1 MDEINRATYEQIAD
15 EFSSTRAY
23 IWKCVKQFLDKSP
36 PNATMLEIGC
46 GNGKNMEYARQ
57 RQLQIVGIDLSQRFV
72 EICTNKQLD
81 VRKADATNLPFPN
94 SRFAYVMCIA
104 MFHHLL
110 SDDDR
115 NKSFREILRILKPG
129 GKGILTCW
137 AVEQPKD
144 SNVKFQ
150 PGINE
155 VPWKGRKQVNRM
167 RYYYAYTEQM
177 FRSYFDSFQEIGIDE
192 IYNEQGNWI
201 LLFTKKPSV

>member
-23 IWKCVKQFLDKSP
+23 VWKCVKRFLDTCQ
-36 PNATMLEIGC
+36 PNASILEIGC
-46 GNGKNMEYARQ
+46 GNGKNMEYARK

-94 SRFAYVMCIA
+94 SQFNYVMCIA

-115 NKSFREILRILKPG
+115 NKSFREMLRVLQPD

-137 AVEQPKD
+137 AVEQPAD
-144 SNVKFQ
+144 SNVTFQ
-150 PGINE
+150 AGINE
-155 VPWKGRKQVNRM
+155 VLWKGRKQVNRL

-177 FRSYFDSFQEIGIDE
+177 FRSYFESFQEIEIDE
-192 IYNEQGNWI
+192 MYNEQGNWI